1 MPSSF
6 QFCLGFIGNM
16 WAIWSNIDCVV
27 SCCSFRPLVYRSLW
41 ESTARSNCG
50 YDSLPYCR
58 MVAFLVTFAWVQH
71 DNDCTVGLRF
81 FVCPCCL
88 FTKRWFVLFC
98 DHLYNLLLG
107 SSYFNGTSPPTT
119 EKVVS
124 WTFWYG
130 LIYSMLNAN
139 LYCSAHVWPFIQASV
154 ANLPTNVQING
165 LCHSVNFSGSFT
177 DQCSMWSIPGLE
189 TNWFMA
195 SYPPRIH
202 TDLAME

>member
-98 DHLYNLLLG
+98 DHLYNLLLYEELTLALMCPRTLLSRWTNEYLFFSKKLFWSQTSMG
-107 SSYFNGTSPPTT
+107 SSYFNGMSPPTT

-130 LIYSMLNAN
+130 LIHLN
-139 LYCSAHVWPFIQASV
+139 V
-154 ANLPTNVQING
+154 
-165 LCHSVNFSGSFT
+165 
-177 DQCSMWSIPGLE
+177 E
-189 TNWFMA
+189 
-195 SYPPRIH
+195 R
-202 TDLAME
+202 